1 MRGKRHAEINAA
13 PQRRVRGVRK
23 TRSADQMSTCIWGE
37 CVVWRFRCAEY
48 CQIGARARV
57 FNPPPPIVYFCL
69 RIYTLYIFV
78 YDFIHCI
85 FLGG

>member
-1 MRGKRHAEINAA
+1 LGFPQEAQFIFPALRGWLFVEVPHL
-13 PQRRVRGVRK
+13 
-23 TRSADQMSTCIWGE
+23 
-37 CVVWRFRCAEY
+37 RCPTGTGREDGNH
-48 CQIGARARV
+48 CHARV